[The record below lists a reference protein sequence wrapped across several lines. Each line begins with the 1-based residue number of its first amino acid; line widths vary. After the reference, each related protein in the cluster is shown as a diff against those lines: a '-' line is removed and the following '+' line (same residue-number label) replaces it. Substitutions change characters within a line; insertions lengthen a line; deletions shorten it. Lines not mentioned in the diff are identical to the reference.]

1 VSAWV
6 KAGWPI
12 AVAYIVGFAALIM
25 LLGWHPLPKDSSR
38 GPSERTARFAGA
50 EDGSWLLVSR
60 RFEFIE
66 SLVRV
71 GCVGRVPL
79 HFIK

>member
-1 VSAWV
+1 
-6 KAGWPI
+6 
-12 AVAYIVGFAALIM
+12 M
-25 LLGWHPLPKDSSR
+25 TRLGWRLIVR
-38 GPSERTARFAGA
+38 GHTE
-50 EDGSWLLVSR
+50 
-60 RFEFIE
+60 FEFIE